1 MKKPISNICI
11 QHASALLLAACVIAP
26 AALAQTAWK
35 PDRNIEIMVPSAAG
49 GGFDRTGRTI
59 QKVAQARKLIEVS
72 TTINNKAGG
81 GGAIGWAYLAQFN
94 GDAHHIG
101 ICSPTL
107 LTNQIT
113 GSNSVSYNDFT
124 PLAMLYNEYLA
135 FAVKADSP
143 IKTGKELLDRLAN
156 APGSLSIAIGTA
168 PGGPNH
174 VGVAIVLKG
183 ARADLRKQKIA
194 FFKTGGDSLTALLGG
209 HVDVMASTPGNLVQA
224 LESKQIRVIAIG
236 AAKRQSGDFAQVPTW
251 KEFGVEGQF
260 PNWRCVIGPRGFSV
274 AQIAYWEDVL
284 SRVVSSDDWKAELE
298 HNVAEGT
305 FMKSDATRKFFEAE
319 FATAR
324 RVLGELGLAK

>member
-1 MKKPISNICI
+1 MNTTAINTLV
-11 QHASALLLAACVIAP
+11 HGALLAAGFVCAT
-26 AALAQTAWK
+26 AATAQPAWK
-35 PDRNIEIMVPSAAG
+35 PDRNIEILVPSAAG

-59 QKVAQARKLIEVS
+59 QKVAQARKLIDVS
-72 TTINNKAGG
+72 MSINNKSGG
-81 GGAIGWAYLAQFN
+81 GGAIGWAYLSQFK

-113 GSNSVSYNDFT
+113 GSNNISHTDFT

-143 IKTGKELLDRLAN
+143 IKTGKELLERLAN
-156 APGSLSIAIGTA
+156 TPGSLSIAIGTA

-236 AAKRQSGDFAQVPTW
+236 AARRQSGDFAQVPTW
-251 KEFGVEGQF
+251 KEYGVEGQF
-260 PNWRCVIGPRGFSV
+260 PNWRCVIGPRGFSA
-274 AQIAYWEDVL
+274 AQTAYWENVL
-284 SRVVSSDDWKAELE
+284 ERVAGSDEWKEELE
-298 HNVAEGT
+298 QNIAEGT
-305 FMKSDATRKFFEAE
+305 FMKSAATRKFFESE
-319 FATAR
+319 FTTAR